1 MTRLRLRLPPWT
13 SSPGFGVV
21 VLLVLAA
28 ILIANGEPQ
37 PSSRPSG
44 TSVRVSGSPT
54 APAAVPALLVIR
66 AGTVESRQSTSVRR
80 VPLPPAARPLSV
92 MTGRGLSVVLAALD
106 GRQRAYAVQPNLTV
120 RDLGPADAVITGA
133 TGRTAVLVE
142 TGLTEPG
149 RLVGGASASASGS
162 STASRTASASPSPTG
177 PPDLRDFAVRR
188 YDATGRP
195 ISFSRFLPTGARMA
209 ADTAVGLVVWK
220 PVNRVFDNGVALEPL
235 SAAATLIR
243 PDNSLRELGPV
254 HPLTADAENL
264 LVWDVAVRRFGLMPL
279 RYANSTATSTASPST
294 SSSRPASS
302 RPPSATGSSS
312 PSASASPTTVA
323 GVRWFQ
329 PTRGISVVTGPASF
343 DPDGS
348 AFAVYA
354 QVGSRR
360 RLMVAQ
366 LQNLG
371 TDRVEVLALVQ
382 PPAPSSRPV
391 RSSQPATSG
400 QSGPTVTVSG
410 SSTVG
415 VTGSAASS
423 TASGGPS
430 ASSGSATPSI
440 PALQP
445 DGFPIEA
452 PLRPL
457 WWNGQ
462 VVALGADATVVG
474 YRPGTNQASLLDL
487 GPDDLHAIAEMP

>member
-1 MTRLRLRLPPWT
+1 MTRSLPRLPPWT
-13 SSPGFGVV
+13 SSPGFGVA
-21 VLLVLAA
+21 VLLVLAV
-28 ILIANGEPQ
+28 ILIVNGEPQ

-66 AGTVESRQSTSVRR
+66 AGAVESRQSNNVRR

-92 MTGRGLSVVLAALD
+92 VTGRGISVVLAALD
-106 GRQRAYAVQPNLTV
+106 GRQRAYAVQPNLAV
-120 RDLGPADAVITGA
+120 RDLGPADAVIPGA
-133 TGRTAVLVE
+133 TAGAAVLVE

-149 RLVGGASASASGS
+149 KLVPGAGAGS
-162 STASRTASASPSPTG
+162 SADSTETATASPTATPSPSPTG

-188 YDATGRP
+188 YDSAARP
-195 ISFSRFLPTGARMA
+195 LGISQFLPRGTRIAT
-209 ADTAVGLVVWK
+209 DTAVGLVVWK

-235 SAAATLIR
+235 SAAATLVR
-243 PDNSLRELGPV
+243 PDRSLRELGPV
-254 HPLTADAENL
+254 HPLAADATNL
-264 LVWDVAVRRFGLMPL
+264 LVWDVTVRRFGLMPL
-279 RYANSTATSTASPST
+279 RYVTSTATSTASPSPST
-294 SSSRPASS
+294 SRPRSS
-302 RPPSATGSSS
+302 APRATRS

-343 DPDGS
+343 DADGS
-348 AFAVYA
+348 AFATYA

-371 TDRVEVLALVQ
+371 TDRVEVLPLVK
-382 PPAPSSRPV
+382 PAAPTSPSTRSSRPD
-391 RSSQPATSG
+391 SPG
-400 QSGPTVTVSG
+400 QSGPTVTLSG

-415 VTGSAASS
+415 AAGSVSGSLSS
-423 TASGGPS
+423 
-430 ASSGSATPSI
+430 SSSPSATPSI

-452 PLRPL
+452 PLTPL
-457 WWNGQ
+457 WWDGQ
-462 VVALGADATVVG
+462 VVALGADSTVVG

-487 GPDDLHAIAEMP
+487 GPDDLQAIAEMP

>member
-1 MTRLRLRLPPWT
+1 MTRSLPRLPHWT

-21 VLLVLAA
+21 VLLVLAV
-28 ILIANGEPQ
+28 ILIVNGEPQ

-66 AGTVESRQSTSVRR
+66 AGVVESRQANNVRQ

-92 MTGRGLSVVLAALD
+92 VTGRGLSVVLAALD
-106 GRQRAYAVQPNLTV
+106 GRQRAYAVQPNLAV
-120 RDLGPADAVITGA
+120 RDLGPADAVIPAA
-133 TGRTAVLVE
+133 TASAAVLVE
-142 TGLTEPG
+142 TGLTQPG
-149 RLVGGASASASGS
+149 LLIPGASAGATETA
-162 STASRTASASPSPTG
+162 TASRTASPSPSPTG
-177 PPDLRDFAVRR
+177 PPELRDFAVRR
-188 YDATGRP
+188 YDSAARP
-195 ISFSRFLPTGARMA
+195 VGISQFLPAGTRIAT
-209 ADTAVGLVVWK
+209 DTAVGLVVWK

-235 SAAATLIR
+235 SAAATLVR
-243 PDNSLRELGPV
+243 PDRSLRALGPV
-254 HPLTADAENL
+254 HPLAADATNL

-279 RYANSTATSTASPST
+279 RYVTSTATSIASPSTSTSRPRSGSATATRSPSATASPST
-294 SSSRPASS
+294 
-302 RPPSATGSSS
+302 
-312 PSASASPTTVA
+312 VA
-323 GVRWFQ
+323 GVGWFQ

-343 DPDGS
+343 ASDGS

-366 LQNLG
+366 LQNVG
-371 TDRVEVLALVQ
+371 TGGVEVLPLVQ
-382 PPAPSSRPV
+382 PAAPT
-391 RSSQPATSG
+391 SQPARSTSPG

-415 VTGSAASS
+415 VTGSA
-423 TASGGPS
+423 SG
-430 ASSGSATPSI
+430 SSGSRSATPSI

-452 PLRPL
+452 PLTPL
-457 WWNGQ
+457 WWDGQ
-462 VVALGADATVVG
+462 VVALGADSTVVG

-487 GPDDLHAIAEMP
+487 GPDDLQAIAEMP